1 MDVYQLAIDMERE
14 GKLYYLRLAEE
25 ATDLQLRRVFLI
37 LADEEEGHYLQ
48 LQALKDKVAMPLVND
63 QLFDVETIFRVHLLE
78 HVELRQVS
86 TVLEAYGQ
94 AVVMEQNAMDYY
106 KKMSR
111 MADNAAEKA
120 VFLRMHFEEKK
131 HKFLLEN
138 IMELLRDRH
147 EDSLSAE
154 MAQSVQPENL

>member
-1 MDVYQLAIDMERE
+1 MDIYQLAIDMERE
-14 GKLYYLRLAEE
+14 GKRYYLSLAEQ
-25 ATDLQLRRVFLI
+25 AVDLQLKRVFEI
-37 LADEEEGHYLQ
+37 LADEEEGHCEM

-63 QLFDVETIFRVHLLE
+63 QLMEAETIFRIQLLD
-78 HVELRQVS
+78 HVELRQVN

-94 AVVMEQNAMDYY
+94 AVVMEQNAIDYY

-111 MADNAAEKA
+111 LADNAAEKA
-120 VFLRMHFEEKK
+120 VFLRMYYEEKK

-147 EDSLSAE
+147 EDALSAE
-154 MAQSVQPENL
+154 MTQSVQPENL